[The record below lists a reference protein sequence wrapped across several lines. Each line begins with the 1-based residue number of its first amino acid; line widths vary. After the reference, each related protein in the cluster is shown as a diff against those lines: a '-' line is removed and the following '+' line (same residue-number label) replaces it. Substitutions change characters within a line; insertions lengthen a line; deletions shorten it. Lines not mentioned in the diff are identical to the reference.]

1 MSTAEDAPKL
11 CQNFVQRGG
20 CHATGGKC
28 LLGSRGMYAKNQD
41 RGCELHG
48 GFDVWLTGQNDLLIT
63 DLGFP
68 SEEPKQCLALGVNEA
83 LARRIS
89 QARAQELRTSVLT
102 TQRICFKCHKQYWMS
117 EHTEEEGLREVGK
130 SKFCSHCI
138 SDRKMEDKEKL
149 GAQQYWCG

>member
-1 MSTAEDAPKL
+1 L
-11 CQNFVQRGG
+11 CQNFVQHGG

-41 RGCELHG
+41 GECELQG
-48 GFDVWLTGQNDLLIT
+48 GFDVWLTERNELLIT

-89 QARAQELRTSVLT
+89 QARADELRTSVLT
-102 TQRICFKCHKQYWMS
+102 TQRTCIMCRRQYWSS
-117 EHTEEEGLREVGK
+117 EHTREEGLREVGK
-130 SKFCSHCI
+130 SRFCPNCMSE
-138 SDRKMEDKEKL
+138 RKGRDLEKL
-149 GAQQYWCG
+149 GAQEYWCG